1 MFRLLIGPVIIGIFT
16 FLLIYFVSPII
27 ISESD
32 LVAIVAEFALSLSNT
47 YFDNMPPVIASYI
60 NNLNLAVVAL
70 TVGLSLTVVIQLLV
84 IIGGMFICLTRW
96 IISFL
101 RRERKEEPRDLSP
114 IDLDSGFESLGD
126 GKKIL
131 GRGLDSIDRD

>member
-70 TVGLSLTVVIQLLV
+70 TVGLSLTCLL
-84 IIGGMFICLTRW
+84 
-96 IISFL
+96 
-101 RRERKEEPRDLSP
+101 
-114 IDLDSGFESLGD
+114 
-126 GKKIL
+126 
-131 GRGLDSIDRD
+131 